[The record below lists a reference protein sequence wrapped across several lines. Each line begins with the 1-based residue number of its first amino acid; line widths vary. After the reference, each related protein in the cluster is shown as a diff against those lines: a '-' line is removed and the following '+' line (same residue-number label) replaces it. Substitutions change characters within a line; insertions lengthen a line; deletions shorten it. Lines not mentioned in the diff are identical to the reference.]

1 MKLEE
6 NIHYMGWPDC
16 LRLSNSETE
25 IVIATVIGPRILRF
39 GFIGEQ
45 NIFYLSAEDQG
56 KRGGDN
62 WRIYGGHRLW
72 LAPEAIPGSYAPDND
87 PVTYRYDQQVLKIA
101 QSKEPG
107 TGMVKEMEISLSPD
121 SNHVTVLHRLINQ
134 NRRDVKLSAWA
145 LSALA
150 PGGRAIIPQEP
161 FGEGDAYLLPTRS
174 LALWSYT
181 GMNDPRWIWGN
192 KYIQAKQDD
201 SLPAEQK
208 IGIMNKQGWAA
219 YCLNDDV
226 LIKQFRFDPEAEYP
240 DFGSNNEIYI
250 NGKFLEMET
259 LGPWMNIPPQGKT
272 EQVEHWQLFKG
283 RVGVTDESIDLEILP
298 RITSAGV

>member
-25 IVIATVIGPRILRF
+25 VVIATVIGPRILRF
-39 GFIGEQ
+39 GFIGGQ

-87 PVTYRYDQQVLKIA
+87 PVTYRYDRQVLKIT

-121 SNHVTVLHRLINQ
+121 SNRVTVLHRLINQ
-134 NRRDVKLSAWA
+134 NLRDVKLSAWA

-161 FGEGDAYLLPTRS
+161 FGEGDAYLLPARS

-192 KYIQAKQDD
+192 KYIQAKQDG

-208 IGIMNKQGWAA
+208 LGIMNKRGWAA

-226 LIKQFRFDPEAEYP
+226 LIKQFRFDPAAEYP

-272 EQVEHWQLFKG
+272 EQVECWQLFKG

-298 RITSAGV
+298 RITSAGL